1 MNKQTVADSPSLRL
15 RLAKPGPWLLDSSEE
30 LVKEARG
37 KEDARGASQLSGG
50 RKHNILVRK
59 LIDASLSS
67 LPVFCLP
74 FYFHPLLIPLPL
86 SVFFILN
93 FLSFNQQARK
103 ALEPVVS
110 ISLRPRFISEPST
123 PAEWERLSFT
133 HGLYCP
139 PAKQDTWVQALGQ
152 EGPLEEEM
160 ATHSTILPGKSHGQR
175 SYNPG
180 SPKESDVTEQLCNK
194 NTAVNT
200 YTVANSRLST

>member
-50 RKHNILVRK
+50 KKHRILVST

-67 LPVFCLP
+67 LPVFFLP

-93 FLSFNQQARK
+93 CLSFNQQARK

-110 ISLRPRFISEPST
+110 ISLGPRFISEPLT
-123 PAEWERLSFT
+123 PAKWERLSLT
-133 HGLYCP
+133 HGLYCSP
-139 PAKQDTWVQALGQ
+139 CQAGHLGSSSRSGRSPGG
-152 EGPLEEEM
+152 ENGNPLQYSAWQIPWTEELQSM
-160 ATHSTILPGKSHGQR
+160 
-175 SYNPG
+175 
-180 SPKESDVTEQLCNK
+180 ESKRVRYD
-194 NTAVNT
+194 
-200 YTVANSRLST
+200 